1 LLKKI
6 NKIKTKLSEDVHLKE
21 LIQGSLTFFILRI
34 FGMIVG
40 YAFTLIVT
48 RNLGASCWGIFA
60 LCFTVLQITSVI
72 GKLGLDT
79 ALLRFIAQYN
89 TQRKVK
95 TAKYIYFKS
104 IIIIVFLSFLLSVF
118 LYYLSPLLAEKV
130 FGKPHL
136 APYFKLMFFAL
147 IPFVLLSINSE
158 SLRAFKKIKEYT
170 TLQNLLPSLCAFIF
184 FSIFFYILHIKN
196 IKVIIIAYILGIG
209 VSFFISFLLLNKEF
223 SNKNGELEKISLR
236 QILSVSLPMFLSSS
250 LFMVMSWTD
259 TIMLGMWRT
268 EEEVGIYNV
277 AVRLSMITSFT
288 LGAINSIA
296 APKFA
301 EFWGK
306 KDLEGLKRVAQ
317 QSTKLIFWS
326 SFPILLSFWLFPSY
340 ILSIFGSEF
349 KNGIPALMIL
359 TFGQFVNA
367 SVGSVG
373 YILQMTGK
381 QKIFQ
386 NVVLIGSIVNIIL
399 NIILIPT
406 FGGTGAAIASA
417 IAISFINIVPF
428 FLVRWYYGFYTIS
441 IFKRR
446 VLI

>member
-1 LLKKI
+1 MI
-6 NKIKTKLSEDVHLKE
+6 DKIKTKLSEDIHLKE
-21 LIQGSLTFFILRI
+21 LIQGSLTFLILRI
-34 FGMIVG
+34 FGMMVG

-48 RNLGASCWGIFA
+48 RNLGASAWGIFA
-60 LCFTVLQITSVI
+60 LSFTVLQITSVI

-89 TQRKVK
+89 AQRKVK
-95 TAKYIYFKS
+95 TAKYIYLKS
-104 IIIIVFLSFLLSVF
+104 IIVIIPLSFLLSVF

-136 APYFKLMFFAL
+136 ASYFKLMSFAL

-158 SLRAFKKIKEYT
+158 SLRAFKKIKEYI
-170 TLQNLLPSLCAFIF
+170 TLQNLLPFLCAFIF

-268 EEEVGIYNV
+268 EEEVGIYNI

-306 KDLEGLKRVAQ
+306 KDLEGLKKVAQ
-317 QSTKLIFWS
+317 QSTKLIFWTS
-326 SFPILLSFWLFPSY
+326 APILILYILFPKFFMG
-340 ILSIFGSEF
+340 IFGKEF
-349 KNGIPALMIL
+349 REGASALVFL
-359 TFGQFVNA
+359 TIGQFVNA

-373 YILQMTGK
+373 YILQMTDK

-386 NVVLIGSIVNIIL
+386 NIILIAAIL
-399 NIILIPT
+399 NIMLNLFLIPKL
-406 FGGTGAAIASA
+406 GIVGAAIASA
-417 IAISFINIVPF
+417 IAFCFINIIPF
-428 FLVRWYYGFYTIS
+428 FLIRYYYGFFTVS
-441 IFKRR
+441 FLKR
-446 VLI
+446 

>member
-1 LLKKI
+1 MI
-6 NKIKTKLSEDVHLKE
+6 DKIKTKLSEDIHFKE
-21 LIQGSLTFFILRI
+21 LIQGSLTFLILRI
-34 FGMIVG
+34 LGMIVG
-40 YAFTLIVT
+40 YTFTLFVT
-48 RNLGASCWGIFA
+48 RTFGASAWGIFA
-60 LCFTVLQITSVI
+60 LSFTVLQITSVI

-89 TQRKVK
+89 AQGKVK
-95 TAKYIYFKS
+95 TAKYIYIKS
-104 IIIIVFLSFLLSVF
+104 IIIIVSLSFLLFIF
-118 LYYLSPLLAEKV
+118 LYYLSSLLAEKV

-136 APYFKLMFFAL
+136 APYFKLISFAL
-147 IPFVLLSINSE
+147 LPFVLLSINLE

-170 TLQNLLPSLCAFIF
+170 TLQIFLPFLFALIF
-184 FSIFFYILHIKN
+184 FSISFYILNIKN

-209 VSFFISFLLLNKEF
+209 ISFFLSFLLLNKEF
-223 SNKNGELEKISLR
+223 SNKNGELEKVSLS
-236 QILSVSLPMFLSSS
+236 QILSVSLPMLLTSS

-259 TIMLGMWRT
+259 TIMLGIWRT
-268 EEEVGIYNV
+268 EKEVGIYNV

-306 KDLEGLKRVAQ
+306 NDLEGLKKIAQ
-317 QSTKLIFWS
+317 QSTKLIFWTS
-326 SFPILLSFWLFPSY
+326 TPILILYILFPKFFMG
-340 ILSIFGSEF
+340 IFGKEF
-349 KNGIPALMIL
+349 REGALALVFL
-359 TFGQFVNA
+359 TIGQFVNA

-373 YILQMTGK
+373 YILQMTDK

-386 NVVLIGSIVNIIL
+386 NVVLIGSIINIIL

-428 FLVRWYYGFYTIS
+428 FLIRYYYGFFT
-441 IFKRR
+441 
-446 VLI
+446 

>member
-1 LLKKI
+1 MI
-6 NKIKTKLSEDVHLKE
+6 DKIKTKLSEDIHLKE
-21 LIQGSLTFFILRI
+21 LIQGSLTFLILRI
-34 FGMIVG
+34 FGMMVG
-40 YAFTLIVT
+40 YTFTLIVT
-48 RNLGASCWGIFA
+48 RNLGASAWGIFA
-60 LCFTVLQITSVI
+60 LSFTVLQITSVI

-89 TQRKVK
+89 AQRKVK
-95 TAKYIYFKS
+95 TAKYIYLKS
-104 IIIIVFLSFLLSVF
+104 IIVIIPLSFLLSVF

-136 APYFKLMFFAL
+136 ASYFKLMSFAL

-170 TLQNLLPSLCAFIF
+170 TLQNLLPFLCAFIF

-277 AVRLSMITSFT
+277 AMRLSMITSFT

-306 KDLEGLKRVAQ
+306 KDLEGLKKVAQ
-317 QSTKLIFWS
+317 QSTKLIFWTS
-326 SFPILLSFWLFPSY
+326 APVLALYLIFPGEFMGLFGY
-340 ILSIFGSEF
+340 KFRKG
-349 KNGIPALMIL
+349 ALALVFL
-359 TFGQFVNA
+359 TIGQFVNA
-367 SVGSVG
+367 ACGSVG
-373 YILQMTGK
+373 YILQMTEK
-381 QKIFQ
+381 HKIFQ
-386 NVVLIGSIVNIIL
+386 NILLIATLINLIL
-399 NIILIPT
+399 NILLIPKYGLN
-406 FGGTGAAIASA
+406 GGAFSNMLSMIIWNVACWLYIR
-417 IAISFINIVPF
+417 FI
-428 FLVRWYYGFYTIS
+428 YGINTAYLPIYW
-441 IFKRR
+441 R
-446 VLI
+446 

>member
-1 LLKKI
+1 MI

-21 LIQGSLTFFILRI
+21 LIQGSLTFLILRI
-34 FGMIVG
+34 FGMMVG
-40 YAFTLIVT
+40 YTFTLIVT
-48 RNLGASCWGIFA
+48 RNLGASAWGIFA
-60 LCFTVLQITSVI
+60 LSFTVLQITSVI

-89 TQRKVK
+89 AQRKVK
-95 TAKYIYFKS
+95 TAKYIYLKS
-104 IIIIVFLSFLLSVF
+104 IIVIIPLSFLLSVF

-136 APYFKLMFFAL
+136 ASYFKLMSFAL

-158 SLRAFKKIKEYT
+158 SLRAFKKIKEYI
-170 TLQNLLPSLCAFIF
+170 TLQNLLPFLCAFIF

-268 EEEVGIYNV
+268 EEEVGIYNI

-306 KDLEGLKRVAQ
+306 KDLEGLKKVAQ
-317 QSTKLIFWS
+317 QSTKLIFWTS
-326 SFPILLSFWLFPSY
+326 APILILYILFPKFFMG
-340 ILSIFGSEF
+340 IFGKEF
-349 KNGIPALMIL
+349 REGASALVFL
-359 TFGQFVNA
+359 TIGQFVNA

-373 YILQMTGK
+373 YILQMTDK

-386 NVVLIGSIVNIIL
+386 NIILIAAIL
-399 NIILIPT
+399 NIMLNLFLIPKL
-406 FGGTGAAIASA
+406 GIVGAAIASA
-417 IAISFINIVPF
+417 IAFCFINIIPF
-428 FLVRWYYGFYTIS
+428 FLIRYYYGFFTVS
-441 IFKRR
+441 FLKR
-446 VLI
+446 